1 MSNERVKT
9 IKERKV
15 EEKITVRMTDTYLF
29 DFTLYHTYSKLA
41 GFLTNILVAAI
52 AFMGIIMLVMGKI
65 KPVQIIFYL
74 AAAVVF
80 IVYTPLLLK
89 YRSKKQVKRIERYH
103 VPNEMTFNDEGI
115 QVEFADKK
123 ETYEWEQIQKVVTTP
138 KTIGFYYET
147 EKELIVP
154 KPDFGDKFV
163 PILTLATKKTRTGQS
178 TSEIACYVEGK
189 MLQERRNHILQKVT
203 ENGKVRV
210 TDLSRDLSG

>member
-15 EEKITVRMTDTYLF
+15 FTEEKITVRMTDTYLF
-29 DFTLYHTYSKLA
+29 DFTLYHTYSK
-41 GFLTNILVAAI
+41 
-52 AFMGIIMLVMGKI
+52 
-65 KPVQIIFYL
+65 L

-163 PILTLATKKTRTGQS
+163 PILTLATKKLGP
-178 TSEIACYVEGK
+178 A
-189 MLQERRNHILQKVT
+189 
-203 ENGKVRV
+203 RV
-210 TDLSRDLSG
+210 HLR

>member
-74 AAAVVF
+74 VAAVVF

-147 EKELIVP
+147 EKTLIVP

-163 PILTLATKKTRTGQS
+163 PILTLATKKLGP
-178 TSEIACYVEGK
+178 A
-189 MLQERRNHILQKVT
+189 
-203 ENGKVRV
+203 RV
-210 TDLSRDLSG
+210 HLR

>member
-41 GFLTNILVAAI
+41 GFLTNILVAA
-52 AFMGIIMLVMGKI
+52 
-65 KPVQIIFYL
+65 
-74 AAAVVF
+74 VVF
-80 IVYTPLLLK
+80 IVYTPLFLK

-147 EKELIVP
+147 EKALIVP

-163 PILTLATKKTRTGQS
+163 PILTLATKKLGS
-178 TSEIACYVEGK
+178 A
-189 MLQERRNHILQKVT
+189 
-203 ENGKVRV
+203 RV
-210 TDLSRDLSG
+210 HLR

>member
-1 MSNERVKT
+1 MSNERAKT

-15 EEKITVRMTDTYLF
+15 FTEEKITVRMTDTYLF

-52 AFMGIIMLVMGKI
+52 
-65 KPVQIIFYL
+65 
-74 AAAVVF
+74 VF

-147 EKELIVP
+147 EKALIVP

-163 PILTLATKKTRTGQS
+163 PILTLATKKLGP
-178 TSEIACYVEGK
+178 A
-189 MLQERRNHILQKVT
+189 
-203 ENGKVRV
+203 RV
-210 TDLSRDLSG
+210 HLR

>member
-74 AAAVVF
+74 VAAVVTNSLLVGNELAAVRHVELYM
-80 IVYTPLLLK
+80 IGGYVSVICPVKEVYKIITDSQI
-89 YRSKKQVKRIERYH
+89 SKEYIRKAEH
-103 VPNEMTFNDEGI
+103 
-115 QVEFADKK
+115 
-123 ETYEWEQIQKVVTTP
+123 EQIPLV
-138 KTIGFYYET
+138 
-147 EKELIVP
+147 
-154 KPDFGDKFV
+154 
-163 PILTLATKKTRTGQS
+163 
-178 TSEIACYVEGK
+178 IAGNRE
-189 MLQERRNHILQKVT
+189 H
-203 ENGKVRV
+203 
-210 TDLSRDLSG
+210 

>member
-1 MSNERVKT
+1 MSNERAKT

-15 EEKITVRMTDTYLF
+15 FTEEKITVRMTDTYLF

-41 GFLTNILVAAI
+41 GFLTNILVAA
-52 AFMGIIMLVMGKI
+52 
-65 KPVQIIFYL
+65 
-74 AAAVVF
+74 VVF

-89 YRSKKQVKRIERYH
+89 YRSKKQVKEIERYH

-163 PILTLATKKTRTGQS
+163 PILTLATKKL
-178 TSEIACYVEGK
+178 EPA
-189 MLQERRNHILQKVT
+189 
-203 ENGKVRV
+203 RV
-210 TDLSRDLSG
+210 HLR

>member
-41 GFLTNILVAAI
+41 GSLTNILVAAI

-103 VPNEMTFNDEGI
+103 VPNEMTSN
-115 QVEFADKK
+115 
-123 ETYEWEQIQKVVTTP
+123 Y
-138 KTIGFYYET
+138 
-147 EKELIVP
+147 
-154 KPDFGDKFV
+154 
-163 PILTLATKKTRTGQS
+163 
-178 TSEIACYVEGK
+178 
-189 MLQERRNHILQKVT
+189 
-203 ENGKVRV
+203 
-210 TDLSRDLSG
+210 

>member
-74 AAAVVF
+74 VAAVVF

-123 ETYEWEQIQKVVTTP
+123 ETYEWEQIQKVVKRAGPLGAALLHGSIRLYHRLPGIRSGGSREHRRMGVVHGHASSTD
-138 KTIGFYYET
+138 GYA
-147 EKELIVP
+147 VP
-154 KPDFGDKFV
+154 
-163 PILTLATKKTRTGQS
+163 A
-178 TSEIACYVEGK
+178 
-189 MLQERRNHILQKVT
+189 ERRHVPHPAARQC
-203 ENGKVRV
+203 G
-210 TDLSRDLSG
+210 

>member
-15 EEKITVRMTDTYLF
+15 FTEEKITVRMTDTYLF

-41 GFLTNILVAAI
+41 GFLTNILGAAI

-74 AAAVVF
+74 VAEVVF

-89 YRSKKQVKRIERYH
+89 YRSKKQVKGIERYH

-138 KTIGFYYET
+138 KTIAFYYET
-147 EKELIVP
+147 EKALIVP

-163 PILTLATKKTRTGQS
+163 PILTLATKKLGP
-178 TSEIACYVEGK
+178 A
-189 MLQERRNHILQKVT
+189 
-203 ENGKVRV
+203 RV
-210 TDLSRDLSG
+210 HLR

>member
-52 AFMGIIMLVMGKI
+52 
-65 KPVQIIFYL
+65 
-74 AAAVVF
+74 VF

-147 EKELIVP
+147 EKALIVP

-163 PILTLATKKTRTGQS
+163 PILTLATKKLGP
-178 TSEIACYVEGK
+178 A
-189 MLQERRNHILQKVT
+189 
-203 ENGKVRV
+203 RV
-210 TDLSRDLSG
+210 HLR

>member
-15 EEKITVRMTDTYLF
+15 FTEEKITVRMTDTYLF

-115 QVEFADKK
+115 QVEFA
-123 ETYEWEQIQKVVTTP
+123 
-138 KTIGFYYET
+138 
-147 EKELIVP
+147 
-154 KPDFGDKFV
+154 
-163 PILTLATKKTRTGQS
+163 
-178 TSEIACYVEGK
+178 
-189 MLQERRNHILQKVT
+189 
-203 ENGKVRV
+203 
-210 TDLSRDLSG
+210 

>member
-1 MSNERVKT
+1 
-9 IKERKV
+9 
-15 EEKITVRMTDTYLF
+15 
-29 DFTLYHTYSKLA
+29 
-41 GFLTNILVAAI
+41 
-52 AFMGIIMLVMGKI
+52 MGIIMLVMGKI

-74 AAAVVF
+74 AAAIVF

-154 KPDFGDKFV
+154 KPDFGDSLLCGGENV
-163 PILTLATKKTRTGQS
+163 TGKTES
-178 TSEIACYVEGK
+178 YI
-189 MLQERRNHILQKVT
+189 T
-203 ENGKVRV
+203 ESNRKWKSKSYGFEP
-210 TDLSRDLSG
+210 

>member
-41 GFLTNILVAAI
+41 GFLTNILGAAI
-52 AFMGIIMLVMGKI
+52 
-65 KPVQIIFYL
+65 
-74 AAAVVF
+74 VF

-147 EKELIVP
+147 EKTLIVP

-163 PILTLATKKTRTGQS
+163 PILTLATKKLGP
-178 TSEIACYVEGK
+178 A
-189 MLQERRNHILQKVT
+189 
-203 ENGKVRV
+203 RV
-210 TDLSRDLSG
+210 HLR

>member
-1 MSNERVKT
+1 MSNERAKT

-15 EEKITVRMTDTYLF
+15 FTEEKITVRMTDTYLF

-41 GFLTNILVAAI
+41 GFLTNILVAA
-52 AFMGIIMLVMGKI
+52 
-65 KPVQIIFYL
+65 
-74 AAAVVF
+74 VVF

-89 YRSKKQVKRIERYH
+89 YRSKKQVKEIERYH

-147 EKELIVP
+147 EKALIVP

-163 PILTLATKKTRTGQS
+163 PILTLVTKKLGP
-178 TSEIACYVEGK
+178 A
-189 MLQERRNHILQKVT
+189 
-203 ENGKVRV
+203 RV
-210 TDLSRDLSG
+210 HLR

>member
-1 MSNERVKT
+1 MSNERVNT

-15 EEKITVRMTDTYLF
+15 FTEEKITVRMTDTYLF

-41 GFLTNILVAAI
+41 GFLTNILVAA
-52 AFMGIIMLVMGKI
+52 
-65 KPVQIIFYL
+65 
-74 AAAVVF
+74 VVF

-103 VPNEMTFNDEGI
+103 VLNEMTFNDEGI
-115 QVEFADKK
+115 QVEFAEKK

-147 EKELIVP
+147 EKALIVP

-163 PILTLATKKTRTGQS
+163 PLLTLATKKLGP
-178 TSEIACYVEGK
+178 A
-189 MLQERRNHILQKVT
+189 
-203 ENGKVRV
+203 RV
-210 TDLSRDLSG
+210 HLR

>member
-52 AFMGIIMLVMGKI
+52 
-65 KPVQIIFYL
+65 
-74 AAAVVF
+74 VF

-147 EKELIVP
+147 EKTLIVP

-163 PILTLATKKTRTGQS
+163 PILTLATKKLGS
-178 TSEIACYVEGK
+178 A
-189 MLQERRNHILQKVT
+189 
-203 ENGKVRV
+203 RV
-210 TDLSRDLSG
+210 HLR

>member
-1 MSNERVKT
+1 MCYNTRGLLFYRVLLSNERVKS

-74 AAAVVF
+74 VAAVVF

-163 PILTLATKKTRTGQS
+163 PILTLATKKLGP
-178 TSEIACYVEGK
+178 A
-189 MLQERRNHILQKVT
+189 
-203 ENGKVRV
+203 RV
-210 TDLSRDLSG
+210 HLR

>member
-41 GFLTNILVAAI
+41 GFLTNILV
-52 AFMGIIMLVMGKI
+52 
-65 KPVQIIFYL
+65 
-74 AAAVVF
+74 AAVVF

-163 PILTLATKKTRTGQS
+163 PILTLATKKLGP
-178 TSEIACYVEGK
+178 A
-189 MLQERRNHILQKVT
+189 
-203 ENGKVRV
+203 RV
-210 TDLSRDLSG
+210 HLR

>member
-65 KPVQIIFYL
+65 KPVQIIYL

-80 IVYTPLLLK
+80 IVYTPLFLK

-154 KPDFGDKFV
+154 
-163 PILTLATKKTRTGQS
+163 ILTLATKKLGP
-178 TSEIACYVEGK
+178 A
-189 MLQERRNHILQKVT
+189 
-203 ENGKVRV
+203 RV
-210 TDLSRDLSG
+210 HLR

>member
-52 AFMGIIMLVMGKI
+52 
-65 KPVQIIFYL
+65 
-74 AAAVVF
+74 VF

-147 EKELIVP
+147 EKTLIVP

-163 PILTLATKKTRTGQS
+163 PILTLATKKLGP
-178 TSEIACYVEGK
+178 A
-189 MLQERRNHILQKVT
+189 
-203 ENGKVRV
+203 RV
-210 TDLSRDLSG
+210 HLR

>member
-41 GFLTNILVAAI
+41 GFLTNILGAAI
-52 AFMGIIMLVMGKI
+52 AFMGKI

-74 AAAVVF
+74 VAAVVF

-89 YRSKKQVKRIERYH
+89 YRSKKQVKEIERYH

-115 QVEFADKK
+115 QVEFAEKK

-147 EKELIVP
+147 EKALIVP

-163 PILTLATKKTRTGQS
+163 PILTLATKKLGP
-178 TSEIACYVEGK
+178 A
-189 MLQERRNHILQKVT
+189 
-203 ENGKVRV
+203 RV
-210 TDLSRDLSG
+210 HLR

>member
-1 MSNERVKT
+1 M
-9 IKERKV
+9 
-15 EEKITVRMTDTYLF
+15 
-29 DFTLYHTYSKLA
+29 
-41 GFLTNILVAAI
+41 
-52 AFMGIIMLVMGKI
+52 
-65 KPVQIIFYL
+65 QIIFYL

-80 IVYTPLLLK
+80 IVYTPLFLK

-147 EKELIVP
+147 EKALIVP

-163 PILTLATKKTRTGQS
+163 PILTLATKKLGS
-178 TSEIACYVEGK
+178 A
-189 MLQERRNHILQKVT
+189 
-203 ENGKVRV
+203 RV
-210 TDLSRDLSG
+210 HLR

>member
-15 EEKITVRMTDTYLF
+15 FTEEKITVRMTDTYLF

-41 GFLTNILVAAI
+41 GFLTNILV
-52 AFMGIIMLVMGKI
+52 
-65 KPVQIIFYL
+65 
-74 AAAVVF
+74 AAVVF

-147 EKELIVP
+147 EKALIVP

-163 PILTLATKKTRTGQS
+163 PILTLATKNSDR
-178 TSEIACYVEGK
+178 SEYI
-189 MLQERRNHILQKVT
+189 
-203 ENGKVRV
+203 
-210 TDLSRDLSG
+210 